1 MNVTAFF
8 AVVVLSISLF
18 TPAFASK
25 HMHVNHD
32 HEHTRYQPPGADQG
46 GADQNTSAQAPR
58 DNNQT
63 VPGSK

>member
-18 TPAFASK
+18 TPAFASE
-25 HMHVNHD
+25 HLHVNHD
-32 HEHTRYQPPGADQG
+32 HEHTPYQPALADQG
-46 GADQNTSAQAPR
+46 GTDQNTPAQVPQ